1 MVMPGSRCRPR
12 VLGLA
17 TRTKGSATPTKAHPP
32 LPGTLRPMW
41 SRAPQGHH
49 APMTSTSTI
58 ILQQATAAEDAAL
71 RELSQLDSAR
81 TVSRPALMA
90 VVDDKLL
97 AAISLHDGR
106 VVADPFAETEAAV
119 ALLRVR
125 ASALQTIPRGRSNG
139 GRRGPRLALRPRA
152 AV

>member
-1 MVMPGSRCRPR
+1 
-12 VLGLA
+12 
-17 TRTKGSATPTKAHPP
+17 
-32 LPGTLRPMW
+32 
-41 SRAPQGHH
+41 
-49 APMTSTSTI
+49 MTSTSTI
-58 ILQQATAAEDAAL
+58 ILQQATAAEDSAL

-90 VVDDKLL
+90 VVDGTLI
-97 AAISLHDGR
+97 AAISLRDGR

-125 ASALQTIPRGRSNG
+125 ASALQTVPQRRSG
-139 GRRGPRLALRPRA
+139 HGRRGPRLALRPRA

>member
-1 MVMPGSRCRPR
+1 
-12 VLGLA
+12 
-17 TRTKGSATPTKAHPP
+17 
-32 LPGTLRPMW
+32 
-41 SRAPQGHH
+41 
-49 APMTSTSTI
+49 MTSTSTI

-90 VVDDKLL
+90 VVDGRLL

-106 VVADPFAETEAAV
+106 VVADPFAETEDAV

-125 ASALQTIPRGRSNG
+125 SSALQTVPRRGNRGGR
-139 GRRGPRLALRPRA
+139 RRGPRLTLRPRP

>member
-1 MVMPGSRCRPR
+1 
-12 VLGLA
+12 
-17 TRTKGSATPTKAHPP
+17 
-32 LPGTLRPMW
+32 
-41 SRAPQGHH
+41 
-49 APMTSTSTI
+49 MTSTSTI
-58 ILQQATAAEDAAL
+58 ILQQATAAQDAAL

-90 VVDDKLL
+90 VVDDRLL
-97 AAISLHDGR
+97 AAISLRDGR

-125 ASALQTIPRGRSNG
+125 ASGLQTTPRRRS
-139 GRRGPRLALRPRA
+139 RRGPRLALRPRP

>member
-1 MVMPGSRCRPR
+1 
-12 VLGLA
+12 
-17 TRTKGSATPTKAHPP
+17 
-32 LPGTLRPMW
+32 
-41 SRAPQGHH
+41 
-49 APMTSTSTI
+49 MTSTSTI

-90 VVDDKLL
+90 VVDDRLL

-125 ASALQTIPRGRSNG
+125 ASALQTVPRSRSNG

-152 AV
+152 AI

>member
-1 MVMPGSRCRPR
+1 
-12 VLGLA
+12 
-17 TRTKGSATPTKAHPP
+17 
-32 LPGTLRPMW
+32 
-41 SRAPQGHH
+41 
-49 APMTSTSTI
+49 MTSTSTI

-90 VVDDKLL
+90 VVDDRLL

-125 ASALQTIPRGRSNG
+125 VSALQTVPRHRSG
-139 GRRGPRLALRPRA
+139 HGRRRPRLALRPRA
-152 AV
+152 AI

>member
-1 MVMPGSRCRPR
+1 
-12 VLGLA
+12 
-17 TRTKGSATPTKAHPP
+17 
-32 LPGTLRPMW
+32 
-41 SRAPQGHH
+41 
-49 APMTSTSTI
+49 MTSTSTI

-97 AAISLHDGR
+97 AAISLRDGR
-106 VVADPFAETEAAV
+106 VVADPFAQTEAAV

-125 ASALQTIPRGRSNG
+125 ASALQTVPRNRSG
-139 GRRGPRLALRPRA
+139 HGRRGPRLALRPRA

>member
-1 MVMPGSRCRPR
+1 
-12 VLGLA
+12 
-17 TRTKGSATPTKAHPP
+17 
-32 LPGTLRPMW
+32 
-41 SRAPQGHH
+41 
-49 APMTSTSTI
+49 MTSTSTI
-58 ILQQATAAEDAAL
+58 LLHQATAADDAAL

-81 TVSRPALMA
+81 TLSRPALMA

-97 AAISLHDGR
+97 AAISFQDGR

-125 ASALQTIPRGRSNG
+125 ASAMQTAPRR
-139 GRRGPRLALRPRA
+139 RRGLRLALRPRP

>member
-1 MVMPGSRCRPR
+1 
-12 VLGLA
+12 
-17 TRTKGSATPTKAHPP
+17 
-32 LPGTLRPMW
+32 
-41 SRAPQGHH
+41 
-49 APMTSTSTI
+49 MTSTSTI

-90 VVDDKLL
+90 IVDDKLL
-97 AAISLHDGR
+97 AAISLRDGR
-106 VVADPFAETEAAV
+106 VVADPFAKTEAAV

-125 ASALQTIPRGRSNG
+125 ASALQTTPRNRAG

>member
-1 MVMPGSRCRPR
+1 
-12 VLGLA
+12 
-17 TRTKGSATPTKAHPP
+17 
-32 LPGTLRPMW
+32 
-41 SRAPQGHH
+41 
-49 APMTSTSTI
+49 MTSTSTI

-97 AAISLHDGR
+97 AAISLRDGR

-119 ALLRVR
+119 VLLRVR
-125 ASALQTIPRGRSNG
+125 ASTLQTASRSRAHG
-139 GRRGPRLALRPRA
+139 GRRGPRLALRPRP